1 MLGCNEV
8 KNLSVSMN
16 LSINHMQVVD
26 IEITHT
32 HTHTLRFIQT
42 DNTTIINTVNNS
54 VTSNISLPNSIHF
67 FT

>member
-1 MLGCNEV
+1 
-8 KNLSVSMN
+8 
-16 LSINHMQVVD
+16 MQVVD

-32 HTHTLRFIQT
+32 HTHTLRLIQT
-42 DNTTIINTVNNS
+42 DNSTTINTVNNS

>member
-1 MLGCNEV
+1 
-8 KNLSVSMN
+8 
-16 LSINHMQVVD
+16 MQVVD
-26 IEITHT
+26 IEIAHTHTHT

-42 DNTTIINTVNNS
+42 DNTTTINTVNNP